1 MCQRLIRKALFMK
14 NQNRHIHWLGKH
26 AKKGLVCAL
35 KVSPAQI
42 FICGTAFHWY
52 GCWALCVIQQ
62 GSADCSAWFCPLE
75 DDKLGAFFICWLFP
89 PHHLSHTHTLF
100 FFLTPLVLKW
110 ALRFHGFRKEIL
122 LLGTCLT
129 IPINVYKLFQA
140 SYPRNNTMSIYH
152 MCYLFTVELLNWSPP
167 Q

>member
-1 MCQRLIRKALFMK
+1 MQPREFQSGQIPFISCAKDWSGKLFSWK
-14 NQNRHIHWLGKH
+14 KQNRHIHWLGKH

-100 FFLTPLVLKW
+100 FNSS
-110 ALRFHGFRKEIL
+110 GFKMSTEVPWLQKRDTVI
-122 LLGTCLT
+122 GNMSDNSYQCL
-129 IPINVYKLFQA
+129 QA
-140 SYPRNNTMSIYH
+140 FSS
-152 MCYLFTVELLNWSPP
+152 
-167 Q
+167 